1 MYKRQILGRIIL
13 PPEIYDILEKTPI
26 ANGELQLTDA
36 MKTLAQTKGMIAVDF
51 EGKRYDIGNK
61 LSVMQAQVEMSLK
74 HPEIGEEF
82 KAYLKE
88 FTKNL

>member
-1 MYKRQILGRIIL
+1 M
-13 PPEIYDILEKTPI
+13 
-26 ANGELQLTDA
+26 ANET
-36 MKTLAQTKGMIAVDF
+36 GMIAVDF

-74 HPEIGEEF
+74 HPEIGEDF

-88 FTKNL
+88 YAKTL